1 MSKIDEIKNEQ
12 ENDKRTDDTIN
23 RTNNAI
29 KGTALVAAGIPTA
42 YVSKDYLLGK
52 KNAYHVTTLDNWND
66 DIRRSGL
73 KYVKGG
79 GGLAAKNDFSADRR
93 NRYIYNSLNNVH
105 ATSNKN
111 FAKRLADYY
120 ERQGEDSKLL
130 KLKINYNKY
139 KNNMR
144 VDPDSLVPNGG
155 NFFYNNDTKFG
166 RHNLKNFGAKGEV
179 DISPEEIVGS
189 DAKLGSRIKNT
200 ALNLPGYIKEN
211 PLRFAAGTALAAG
224 GTYATYK
231 GIQKLKKSRNKN
243 REEEKENMSK
253 AAYDYIDMIEKVAFD
268 KNKYFT
274 NSSIERYIS
283 ENDPKSVKRSLGAI
297 CYTIDLDNGN
307 FDKALNYIENKRGMK
322 IKEKFNSEFPLVYS
336 NDKKDYSGRDLGL
349 AIAQMQENFSPE
361 RIDDVKKISK
371 AIDEKNKRESL
382 KQSWNYIK
390 NNMPKKNK
398 NLALAGAVAVP
409 LAAAGIGY
417 GLYRYNKKKKQ
428 EEENMNKS
436 ASYYVNEIEKVA
448 FDKNKYFT
456 NSSIERNL
464 LENDLM
470 GVKLA
475 LGSICYT
482 IDLGNGNFDKA
493 LNYVENKRGMKI
505 KEKFNPKFPLIYS
518 DDKKDYRGRDLGLAV
533 SYMQQNFSPE
543 RIDDVKKV
551 YQAVSEKNK
560 RESLKQSWNYIKNNM
575 PKKNKNLALAG
586 AVAVPLT
593 AATAYGI
600 YRHNKKKKENYEA

>member
-42 YVSKDYLLGK
+42 YASKDYLLGK

-130 KLKINYNKY
+130 RLKINYNKY

-166 RHNLKNFGAKGEV
+166 RHNLKNFGAKGKV

-243 REEEKENMSK
+243 REEERNMSK
-253 AAYDYIDMIEKVAFD
+253 AALEYVDIIEKIAEDNTGSKERARFERINRI
-268 KNKYFT
+268 KNY
-274 NSSIERYIS
+274 
-283 ENDPKSVKRSLGAI
+283 A
-297 CYTIDLDNGN
+297 
-307 FDKALNYIENKRGMK
+307 KRG
-322 IKEKFNSEFPLVYS
+322 
-336 NDKKDYSGRDLGL
+336 
-349 AIAQMQENFSPE
+349 
-361 RIDDVKKISK
+361 
-371 AIDEKNKRESL
+371 
-382 KQSWNYIK
+382 
-390 NNMPKKNK
+390 
-398 NLALAGAVAVP
+398 
-409 LAAAGIGY
+409 AGIGA
-417 GLYRYNKKKKQ
+417 GIGSAAGTLAANKKYSDRKNYVNNLADVIC
-428 EEENMNKS
+428 EEDGSPVFNK
-436 ASYYVNEIEKVA
+436 YYV
-448 FDKNKYFT
+448 DSL
-456 NSSIERNL
+456 NSKDAKIMAL
-464 LENDLM
+464 L
-470 GVKLA
+470 GGGSVGG
-475 LGSICYT
+475 LGGAAIGSAA
-482 IDLGNGNFDKA
+482 G
-493 LNYVENKRGMKI
+493 
-505 KEKFNPKFPLIYS
+505 
-518 DDKKDYRGRDLGLAV
+518 
-533 SYMQQNFSPE
+533 
-543 RIDDVKKV
+543 
-551 YQAVSEKNK
+551 
-560 RESLKQSWNYIKNNM
+560 
-575 PKKNKNLALAG
+575 ALAR
-586 AVAVPLT
+586 
-593 AATAYGI
+593 AARNGYDVLKE
-600 YRHNKKKKENYEA
+600 RKSNKEED

>member
-166 RHNLKNFGAKGEV
+166 RHNLKNFGAKGKV

-243 REEEKENMSK
+243 REEERNMSK
-253 AAYDYIDMIEKVAFD
+253 AALEYVDIIEKIAEDNTGSKERARFERINRI
-268 KNKYFT
+268 KNY
-274 NSSIERYIS
+274 
-283 ENDPKSVKRSLGAI
+283 A
-297 CYTIDLDNGN
+297 
-307 FDKALNYIENKRGMK
+307 KRGAGIGAGIGSAAGTLAANKKYSDRKNYVNNLADVIYEEDGSPVFNEYYVDSLNSKDAK
-322 IKEKFNSEFPLVYS
+322 IMAL
-336 NDKKDYSGRDLGL
+336 LGGGSVGGL
-349 AIAQMQENFSPE
+349 GGAAIGSA
-361 RIDDVKKISK
+361 
-371 AIDEKNKRESL
+371 AG
-382 KQSWNYIK
+382 
-390 NNMPKKNK
+390 
-398 NLALAGAVAVP
+398 ALAGAARN
-409 LAAAGIGY
+409 GY
-417 GLYRYNKKKKQ
+417 DIL
-428 EEENMNKS
+428 
-436 ASYYVNEIEKVA
+436 
-448 FDKNKYFT
+448 
-456 NSSIERNL
+456 
-464 LENDLM
+464 
-470 GVKLA
+470 
-475 LGSICYT
+475 
-482 IDLGNGNFDKA
+482 
-493 LNYVENKRGMKI
+493 
-505 KEKFNPKFPLIYS
+505 KEKK
-518 DDKKDYRGRDLGLAV
+518 
-533 SYMQQNFSPE
+533 E
-543 RIDDVKKV
+543 
-551 YQAVSEKNK
+551 K
-560 RESLKQSWNYIKNNM
+560 RE
-575 PKKNKNLALAG
+575 
-586 AVAVPLT
+586 
-593 AATAYGI
+593 
-600 YRHNKKKKENYEA
+600 

>member
-144 VDPDSLVPNGG
+144 IDPDSLVPNGG

-231 GIQKLKKSRNKN
+231 GIQKLRKMRDKNKEDERNI
-243 REEEKENMSK
+243 SK
-253 AAYDYIDMIEKVAFD
+253 AALE
-268 KNKYFT
+268 
-274 NSSIERYIS
+274 
-283 ENDPKSVKRSLGAI
+283 
-297 CYTIDLDNGN
+297 
-307 FDKALNYIENKRGMK
+307 
-322 IKEKFNSEFPLVYS
+322 
-336 NDKKDYSGRDLGL
+336 
-349 AIAQMQENFSPE
+349 
-361 RIDDVKKISK
+361 
-371 AIDEKNKRESL
+371 
-382 KQSWNYIK
+382 
-390 NNMPKKNK
+390 
-398 NLALAGAVAVP
+398 
-409 LAAAGIGY
+409 
-417 GLYRYNKKKKQ
+417 
-428 EEENMNKS
+428 
-436 ASYYVNEIEKVA
+436 YVNEIEKVA

-456 NSSIERNL
+456 NSSIERDL

-600 YRHNKKKKENYEA
+600 YRHNKKKKENDEA

>member
-166 RHNLKNFGAKGEV
+166 RHNLKNFGAKGKV

-200 ALNLPGYIKEN
+200 AVNLPGYIKEN

-231 GIQKLKKSRNKN
+231 GIQKLRKMRDKNKEDE
-243 REEEKENMSK
+243 RNMSK
-253 AAYDYIDMIEKVAFD
+253 AALEYVDEIEKVALQ
-268 KNKYFT
+268 KYDA
-274 NSSIERYIS
+274 IERGIKS
-283 ENDPKSVKRSLGAI
+283 NDIPRLRRVIGNI
-297 CYTIDLDNGN
+297 CYTNRSFSNGEFDEAINYVMNKGIKLKDDRLVGQLISQKTGPYTDND
-307 FDKALNYIENKRGMK
+307 FADAV
-322 IKEKFNSEFPLVYS
+322 F
-336 NDKKDYSGRDLGL
+336 GL
-349 AIAQMQENFSPE
+349 KENFCDE
-361 RIDDVKKISK
+361 RINDVK
-371 AIDEKNKRESL
+371 AIGRSLYTNLNKNPT
-382 KQSWNYIK
+382 KQGWDHIK

-398 NLALAGAVAVP
+398 NLV
-409 LAAAGIGY
+409 
-417 GLYRYNKKKKQ
+417 
-428 EEENMNKS
+428 
-436 ASYYVNEIEKVA
+436 
-448 FDKNKYFT
+448 
-456 NSSIERNL
+456 
-464 LENDLM
+464 
-470 GVKLA
+470 
-475 LGSICYT
+475 
-482 IDLGNGNFDKA
+482 
-493 LNYVENKRGMKI
+493 
-505 KEKFNPKFPLIYS
+505 
-518 DDKKDYRGRDLGLAV
+518 
-533 SYMQQNFSPE
+533 
-543 RIDDVKKV
+543 
-551 YQAVSEKNK
+551 
-560 RESLKQSWNYIKNNM
+560 
-575 PKKNKNLALAG
+575 LAG

-600 YRHNKKKKENYEA
+600 YRHNKKKKENDEA